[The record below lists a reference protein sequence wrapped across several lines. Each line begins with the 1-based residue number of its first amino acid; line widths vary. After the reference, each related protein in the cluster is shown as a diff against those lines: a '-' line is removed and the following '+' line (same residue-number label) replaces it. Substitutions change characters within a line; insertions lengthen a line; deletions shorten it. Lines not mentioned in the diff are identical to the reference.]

1 MRFPAQSQIIYMSIL
16 LNEVQ
21 AYIFQEEK
29 VSAHPIFFRW
39 QECRKLVADNNKR
52 LARL

>member
-1 MRFPAQSQIIYMSIL
+1 MRFPAQGQIISMSIL
-16 LNEVQ
+16 MNEVQ

-29 VSAHPIFFRW
+29 VSAYPIFSLAGM
-39 QECRKLVADNNKR
+39 CKLVAGNNKR